1 MVSSKVDQVV
11 KHYKRVDKLNEYKRA
26 CLISINRVQSEIY
39 RIARELA
46 CDCPEVAE
54 KLIEI
59 GNRLGECANEVNLA
73 FSNGNEVIKA

>member
-39 RIARELA
+39 RIARESA

-54 KLIEI
+54 KLW
-59 GNRLGECANEVNLA
+59 
-73 FSNGNEVIKA
+73 